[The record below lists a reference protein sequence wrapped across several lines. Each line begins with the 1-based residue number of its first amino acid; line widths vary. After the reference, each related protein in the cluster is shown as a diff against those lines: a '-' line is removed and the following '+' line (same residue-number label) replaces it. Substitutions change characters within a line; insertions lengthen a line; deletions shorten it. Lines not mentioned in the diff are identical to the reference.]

1 MKEMTLRFERWR
13 TSMESKN
20 SVWIVP
26 AAIVLAA
33 GLVVGF
39 WVLGNSLVDFKAMDR
54 YVTVKGLA
62 EREVPADL
70 AMWPISYS
78 AGADTLAELDVA
90 LKQSR
95 EQILVFLK
103 EHGLA
108 DAEIMHAAPRIQD
121 NQINRPGQHVA
132 QRFTATAILTVR
144 SKDIAVVKKAMSSA
158 GDLVSQGVML
168 VQNWEYRPTFAFTGL
183 NEIKPDMIA
192 EATRN
197 ARAAARQFAEDSGS
211 RVGSIRRATQGY
223 FSLQDR
229 DNYTPE
235 IKKVR
240 VVTTID
246 YFLED

>member
-1 MKEMTLRFERWR
+1 
-13 TSMESKN
+13 MEKKN
-20 SVWIVP
+20 AIWTVP
-26 AAIVLAA
+26 AAIILAL
-33 GLVVGF
+33 GLVGGC
-39 WVLGNSLVDFKAMDR
+39 WVLGKALVDFKALDR

-70 AMWPISYS
+70 AMWPISYG
-78 AGADTLAELDVA
+78 AGAGTLEGVDVA
-90 LKQSR
+90 LKRSR
-95 EQILVFLK
+95 GQIMAFLREK
-103 EHGLA
+103 DLG
-108 DAEIMHAAPRIQD
+108 DAEILDTAPRIQD
-121 NQINRPGQHVA
+121 NQATNPGRAVA
-132 QRFTATAILTVR
+132 QRFTASAILTVR
-144 SKDIAVVKKAMSSA
+144 SKDIAAVKKAMSSA
-158 GDLVSQGVML
+158 GDLVSRGVLL

-183 NEIKPDMIA
+183 NAIKPDMIA

-211 RVGSIRRATQGY
+211 RVGAIRRATQGY

-229 DNYTPE
+229 DRYTPE

>member
-1 MKEMTLRFERWR
+1 MDKR
-13 TSMESKN
+13 N
-20 SVWIVP
+20 SVWAVP
-26 AAIVLAA
+26 AALVLAL
-33 GLVVGF
+33 GLVGGC
-39 WVLGNSLVDFKAMDR
+39 WVLGQALLDFKGLDR

-62 EREVPADL
+62 EREVRADL
-70 AMWPISYS
+70 AMWPISY
-78 AGADTLAELDVA
+78 GGGGDTLEGVDAN

-95 EQILVFLK
+95 TRIMQFLK
-103 EHGLA
+103 EQGLG
-108 DAEIMHAAPRIQD
+108 DAEILDTVPRIQD
-121 NQINRPGQHVA
+121 NQANNPGRRVN
-132 QRFTATAILTVR
+132 QRFTATAILSVR
-144 SKDIAVVKKAMSSA
+144 STDIETVKKAMAAA
-158 GDLVSQGVML
+158 GELVSRGVML

-211 RVGSIRRATQGY
+211 RVGTIRRATQGY

-229 DNYTPE
+229 DRYTPE

-246 YFLED
+246 YFLKD